1 MKNTKLTL
9 SFISLVISTSLILR
23 NVVSFETLEEIKSKH
38 SNANFTVNI
47 WDDSF
52 TYYYDQNA
60 LSYPQHSEPSINDTN
75 K

>member
-47 WDDSF
+47 
-52 TYYYDQNA
+52 
-60 LSYPQHSEPSINDTN
+60 
-75 K
+75 